1 MKIVIS
7 DPKTGKAYSKKID
20 SPAAFANKRIGENV
34 ELGHIGLEGY
44 EAKISG
50 GSDKQGFP
58 MRKDLKGSAR
68 QKIFVLKDKK
78 QGTKVRIS
86 RRGNTVS
93 DETSQLN
100 LIVTKHGTKKLEEL
114 LPKDGEVKEEKK
126 TAKDISIE
134 QSLKIAVG
142 QEELK
147 EKPKGR

>member
-1 MKIVIS
+1 MNIVIS

-20 SPAAFANKRIGENV
+20 SSAAFANKRIGENV
-34 ELGHIGLEGY
+34 ELGEIGLGGY

-58 MRKDLKGSAR
+58 MKKDLKGAAR

-78 QGTKVRIS
+78 SGTKIRIS
-86 RRGNTVS
+86 KRGNTVS
-93 DETSQLN
+93 EETSQLN
-100 LIVTKHGTKKLEEL
+100 LTVTKHGTKTLEEL
-114 LPKDGEVKEEKK
+114 LPKEGEVKEEKK
-126 TAKDISIE
+126 TAKELAIE
-134 QSLKIAVG
+134 QSLKIAEG

>member
-20 SPAAFANKRIGENV
+20 SPATFANKRIGETV
-34 ELGHIGLEGY
+34 ELGQIGLDGY

-58 MRKDLKGSAR
+58 MKKDLKGSAR
-68 QKIFVLKDKK
+68 HKIFILKNRKN
-78 QGTKVRIS
+78 GTKIRIS
-86 RRGNTVS
+86 KRGNTVS

-100 LIVTKHGTKKLEEL
+100 LMVTKHGAKKLEEL
-114 LPKDGEVKEEKK
+114 LPKEGEIKEEKK
-126 TAKDISIE
+126 TAKDVAIE
-134 QSLKIAVG
+134 KSLKIAEG